1 MGHAFAQIPQA
12 MHFVDEVAAAQRELG
27 THVGINNPNS
37 ESVSGNC
44 IVGTDT
50 CALSALDTNNRAL
63 DCAFYSALVSN
74 TFLGGYAEEGF

>member
-12 MHFVDEVAAAQRELG
+12 MHFAAVGISFVFG

-63 DCAFYSALVSN
+63 DCAFYSALVAN
-74 TFLGGYAEEGF
+74 TFLGGYAEEDF